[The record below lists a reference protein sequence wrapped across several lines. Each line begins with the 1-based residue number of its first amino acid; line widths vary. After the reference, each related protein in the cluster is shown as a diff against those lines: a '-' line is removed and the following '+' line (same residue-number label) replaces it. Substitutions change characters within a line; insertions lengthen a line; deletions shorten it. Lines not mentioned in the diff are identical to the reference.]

1 MENQVT
7 KPPMILV
14 VEPDPVMLTAVA
26 AILDMQGYRCFLAR
40 TVEVATQATSQFPLD
55 LIVFSLGESMLGES
69 IDQAL
74 VDAKRLRS
82 TPMSEGVPIIFIASH
97 PNVDW
102 IGPLNSVGGVYC
114 LPKNFEPQMLLD
126 AVEKTLWMPHLAVAR
141 VAPPKSHLSN
151 TWIKLS

>member
-14 VEPDPVMLTAVA
+14 VEPDPVMLTGFA

-40 TVEVATQATSQFPLD
+40 NIEVALQAIEELPLD
-55 LIVFSLGESMLGES
+55 LIVFSIGDSLEL
-69 IDQAL
+69 AL
-74 VDAKRLRS
+74 ADAKQLRS
-82 TPMSEGVPIIFIASH
+82 KPLSEGVPIIFIASY

-114 LPKNFEPQMLLD
+114 LPRTFEPQTLLD

-151 TWIKLS
+151 AWVRLS

>member
-14 VEPDPVMLTAVA
+14 VEPDPLMLTGFA

-40 TVEVATQATSQFPLD
+40 SVEVAMQAISEFPLD
-55 LIVFSLGESMLGES
+55 LILFSIGESL
-69 IDQAL
+69 DQAL
-74 VDAKRLRS
+74 ADSKLLRS
-82 TPMSEGVPIIFIASH
+82 KPLSEGVPIIFIASY
-97 PNVDW
+97 PSVDW

-114 LPKNFEPQMLLD
+114 LPRTFEPQVLLD

-141 VAPPKSHLSN
+141 VAPPKSHLIN
-151 TWIKLS
+151 NWVRLS

>member
-14 VEPDPVMLTAVA
+14 VEPDPLMLTGFA

-40 TVEVATQATSQFPLD
+40 SVEVAMQAISEFPLD
-55 LIVFSLGESMLGES
+55 LILFSIGESL
-69 IDQAL
+69 DQAL
-74 VDAKRLRS
+74 ADSKLLRS
-82 TPMSEGVPIIFIASH
+82 KPLSEGVPIIFIASY

-114 LPKNFEPQMLLD
+114 LPRTFEPQVLLD

-151 TWIKLS
+151 NWVRLS